1 MFHGYGVGGRSSCI
15 PGEANYPI
23 EADDVNEEGD
33 DDGILSSPMSNGTG
47 KRPNISTGDTT
58 SSPSKREKV

>member
-33 DDGILSSPMSNGTG
+33 DDGILSSPMSNGTR

>member
-33 DDGILSSPMSNGTG
+33 DDGILNSPMRSSTR
-47 KRPNISTGDTT
+47 KRP
-58 SSPSKREKV
+58 SSGT